1 MEHIDNDMDDLFQ
14 KAGELYPLK
23 TTESDWD
30 AVAGKLQDESF
41 GDENYLPGLTTGG
54 TRNKRRW
61 LLLLLLIPLGLG
73 IAYTSG
79 LLNQKNKSSQV
90 NKISGIPDQTK
101 SQAGNPATNENAG
114 KSGKTINNKPGETVK
129 NKTSGE
135 SSKTQTLPVIRA
147 GAESRNKKEL
157 SSANEK
163 VRINAGGG
171 KQLTSRENG
180 NSKTESVSDAGRRK
194 QLKAK
199 ENGNSNT
206 ESLTDVV
213 GTNSEL
219 NTTSSNKPPVQNEQA
234 SLPVPLPAVV
244 QNETAAEKK
253 NSGTPEKVKTDS
265 ADGITNLKKT
275 NAKTNTNKGFY
286 VGLMAGPDISSVEF
300 QSVKQSGFSLGA
312 TVGYRFNKKVSV
324 ETGFLYDKKYYY
336 SDGTHYKNQQQGY
349 TIINVDGNCN
359 MFEIPLL
366 LRYDFSSGQ
375 NHGFFAKAGFSSYLM
390 TKQNYSANS
399 DYYGVPQPTN
409 DWTNTKHEAYF
420 FSVVQ
425 LSGGYEFSISRKT
438 KIQIE
443 PYVKIPL
450 QGIGQG
456 SMPISS
462 AGIYFGITHSFR

>member
-41 GDENYLPGLTTGG
+41 GDENYLSGLTAGG

-61 LLLLLLIPLGLG
+61 LLLLLLIPFGLG

-79 LLNQKNKSSQV
+79 LLNQKNKGSLS
-90 NKISGIPDQTK
+90 NKTSVLPDQK
-101 SQAGNPATNENAG
+101 KNQAGIPATNNNAG
-114 KSGKTINNKPGETVK
+114 KSGETVS

-135 SSKTQTLPVIRA
+135 SRKTQTLSVIHVVTEGR
-147 GAESRNKKEL
+147 SKKEL
-157 SSANEK
+157 SSANGK
-163 VRINAGGG
+163 LQTNAGRG
-171 KQLTSRENG
+171 KQLTTKDTGNSKTELVTDAGRGKQWTAKGTG
-180 NSKTESVSDAGRRK
+180 NSKTESLSEAVG
-194 QLKAK
+194 AK
-199 ENGNSNT
+199 
-206 ESLTDVV
+206 TD
-213 GTNSEL
+213 L
-219 NTTSSNKPPVQNEQA
+219 NTSPSNNPSIQNQQVA
-234 SLPVPLPAVV
+234 LPVPPPASG

-253 NSGTPEKVKTDS
+253 NPEAAEKVKSDS
-265 ADGITNLKKT
+265 ADSITKLKKT
-275 NAKTNTNKGFY
+275 DAKTNTNKGFY
-286 VGLMAGPDISSVEF
+286 VGLIAGPDISSVEF

-312 TVGYRFNKKVSV
+312 TVGYRFNKKLSV
-324 ETGFLYDKKYYY
+324 ETGFLFDKKYYY
-336 SDGTHYKNQQQGY
+336 SDGAHYKNQQPGY

-399 DYYGVPQPTN
+399 DYYGMPQPTAS
-409 DWTNTKHEAYF
+409 WTNSKHESYF
-420 FSVVQ
+420 FSVIQ